1 MSKIEVVNYDVDKIY
16 EFVRDNVYSCR
27 TAFTKVSN
35 ARFHHNIDYKH
46 VPSAVKHGIL
56 SYYYQKKVIE
66 NRELTPDELYR
77 YSDDF
82 HVNGTS
88 FISLSTLDIDM
99 DSIYED
105 EWLYDYRTSSD
116 ADILVSSD
124 VKAFRN
130 ATNYANEFLADGI
143 IPTENFRAIDLRL
156 LEAEGINKGNRIQK
170 LINNY
175 NYLRSIAVS
184 LLENKIDIPLRER
197 SIEDFDLDIEK
208 VKMLPE
214 LRVK

>member
-16 EFVRDNVYSCR
+16 EFVKDNVYSCR
-27 TAFTKVSN
+27 TAFTTVDN
-35 ARFHHNIDYKH
+35 ARFHHNIGYRH

-56 SYYYQKKVIE
+56 SYYHQKKIIE
-66 NRELTPDELYR
+66 NRELTAEELYR
-77 YSDDF
+77 YGDDC

-99 DSIYED
+99 DSVYED

-124 VKAFRN
+124 VSAYRN
-130 ATNYANEFLADGI
+130 ATNYANEFLVDGI
-143 IPTENFRAIDLRL
+143 IPVEYFKAVDLRL
-156 LEAEGINKGNRIQK
+156 LGTKGISKENRIER

-175 NYLRSIAVS
+175 NCLRNIALS
-184 LLENKIDIPLRER
+184 LLENKLDIPLRER

-208 VKMLPE
+208 VKTLPE

>member
-27 TAFTKVSN
+27 AAFTTVYN
-35 ARFHHNIDYKH
+35 AKFHHNIDYKH

-56 SYYYQKKVIE
+56 SYYHQKKIIE

-77 YSDDF
+77 YSDDCP
-82 HVNGTS
+82 VNGTS

-105 EWLYDYRTSSD
+105 EWLYDYRTSNN

-124 VKAFRN
+124 IRAFRN
-130 ATNYANEFLADGI
+130 ATNYANEFLVDGI
-143 IPTENFRAIDLRL
+143 IPTGEFKAVDLRL
-156 LEAEGINKGNRIQK
+156 LGTECINQENRIQK

-175 NYLRSIAVS
+175 NCLRNIAMS

-197 SIEDFDLDIEK
+197 SIEDFDLDIER
-208 VKMLPE
+208 VKTLPE